1 MSISSNAPQIR
12 AQQHRLKQSA
22 HKLLRATALST
33 GLLLATGAQTALADA
48 PRVATDI
55 TPVYSLVAQVMAG
68 VGTPDLIIQHGASP
82 HDHRM
87 RPSDAAALQDAD
99 MVVWIGEALTPALGR
114 ALDVLASDTVK
125 ISLLELPGTFKLEAR
140 ALAVFEAEEDHED
153 HKDEHHDEHG
163 HEDHKDKHHDED
175 GHDDHK
181 DKHGHDDHKDEHH
194 DEHGHDDHKDE
205 HHDEHGHD
213 DHKDKHHDEHGH
225 DNHKNEHH
233 DEEGHDDHKDEHH
246 DEEGHDDHGHH
257 HHDGDDPHVWLDPVN
272 AQYWLGEIAEALSA
286 IDPEHAA
293 QYQANAKASAAAL
306 NTVTS
311 KIEAELM
318 ANPPASYIVY
328 HDAYQYFEARFGIQ
342 ADGAIAPSD
351 MQRPS
356 AARLAALNAHLAE
369 QDVHCI
375 YSEPQY
381 QPGLINALKS
391 EGGLSHH
398 VIDPLGS
405 ALDVN
410 ADFYANLMMS
420 VSASLQDCK

>member
-140 ALAVFEAEEDHED
+140 ELAVFEAE
-153 HKDEHHDEHG
+153 
-163 HEDHKDKHHDED
+163 
-175 GHDDHK
+175 DD
-181 DKHGHDDHKDEHH
+181 HH

-205 HHDEHGHD
+205 HED
-213 DHKDKHHDEHGH
+213 D
-225 DNHKNEHH
+225 
-233 DEEGHDDHKDEHH
+233 HH

-257 HHDGDDPHVWLDPVN
+257 HHDGEDPHVWLDPVN

-328 HDAYQYFEARFGIQ
+328 HDAYQYFEARFGVQ
-342 ADGAIAPSD
+342 ADGAIAPGD

-381 QPGLINALKS
+381 QPGLINSLKS

>member
-1 MSISSNAPQIR
+1 M
-12 AQQHRLKQSA
+12 
-22 HKLLRATALST
+22 
-33 GLLLATGAQTALADA
+33 
-48 PRVATDI
+48 
-55 TPVYSLVAQVMAG
+55 
-68 VGTPDLIIQHGASP
+68 
-82 HDHRM
+82 
-87 RPSDAAALQDAD
+87 
-99 MVVWIGEALTPALGR
+99 
-114 ALDVLASDTVK
+114 
-125 ISLLELPGTFKLEAR
+125 
-140 ALAVFEAEEDHED
+140 
-153 HKDEHHDEHG
+153 
-163 HEDHKDKHHDED
+163 
-175 GHDDHK
+175 
-181 DKHGHDDHKDEHH
+181 
-194 DEHGHDDHKDE
+194 
-205 HHDEHGHD
+205 
-213 DHKDKHHDEHGH
+213 
-225 DNHKNEHH
+225 
-233 DEEGHDDHKDEHH
+233 
-246 DEEGHDDHGHH
+246 
-257 HHDGDDPHVWLDPVN
+257 N

-318 ANPPASYIVY
+318 ANPPVSYIVY
-328 HDAYQYFEARFGIQ
+328 HDAYQYFETRFGIQ

-420 VSASLQDCK
+420 VSAALQDCK